1 MEKVYGHLD
10 EAVVTTIDRNCK
22 GWVMIEAVS
31 ARNGVTCYIV
41 DSYENMATL
50 EVGMR
55 LDLEE
60 CDVSFDNGRIT
71 YHIDE
76 HLRGVS
82 LNRIRLDDFTKRQA
96 QLAVTQKRF

>member
-1 MEKVYGHLD
+1 MENVYGHLD
-10 EAVVTTIDRNCK
+10 EAVVTKIDRNCK

-41 DSYENMATL
+41 DSYKNMETL
-50 EVGMR
+50 AVGMR
-55 LDLEE
+55 IDLEG
-60 CDVSFDNGRIT
+60 CDIAFDNGRIT

-82 LNRIRLDDFTKRQA
+82 LNGVRMEEFTERQA

>member
-1 MEKVYGHLD
+1 MEQAYGHLD
-10 EAVVTTIDRNCK
+10 DAVVTKIDRSNK

-31 ARNGVTCYIV
+31 ARNGVTCHIV

-76 HLRGVS
+76 HLAGVS
-82 LNRIRLDDFTKRQA
+82 INSVRLEDFTDKQVK
-96 QLAVTQKRF
+96 LALTQKG

>member
-1 MEKVYGHLD
+1 MEQVYGYLD
-10 EAVVTTIDRNCK
+10 DAVVTKIDRSSK

-55 LDLEE
+55 LELEE
-60 CDVSFDNGRIT
+60 CNVSFDNGRIT

-76 HLRGVS
+76 HLAGVS
-82 LNRIRLDDFTKRQA
+82 INGVRLEDFTDKQVK
-96 QLAVTQKRF
+96 LALTQKG